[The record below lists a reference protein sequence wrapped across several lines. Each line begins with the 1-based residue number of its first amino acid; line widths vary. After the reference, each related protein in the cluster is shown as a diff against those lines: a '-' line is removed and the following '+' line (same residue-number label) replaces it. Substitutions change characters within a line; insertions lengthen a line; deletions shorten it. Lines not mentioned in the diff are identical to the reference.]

1 MVFSDEK
8 DYIMRMIKEIVR
20 VLFTLAFGKKYVS
33 VELEEEEQYQVSGN
47 NLRFF
52 LDMVNRGQINEAENI
67 LLDDIDYTDR
77 DEVMAAALFYQYI
90 SEKDSDFLEANDYSE
105 EEALSGLEQLLD
117 EAGYGHLLS
126 LISEVQKKKKNDIS
140 KR

>member
-8 DYIMRMIKEIVR
+8 DYIMRMIKEMVR

-33 VELEEEEQYQVSGN
+33 VELDEEEQYQVSGN
-47 NLRFF
+47 NLRYF
-52 LDMVNRGQINEAENI
+52 LDMVDRGQINEAENI
-67 LLDDIDYTDR
+67 LLEDIDYTNR

-105 EEALSGLEQLLD
+105 EEALSGLEQLIE

-126 LISEVQKKKKNDIS
+126 LISEVH
-140 KR
+140 

>member
-20 VLFTLAFGKKYVS
+20 VLSTLAFGKKYVS

-52 LDMVNRGQINEAENI
+52 LDMVDRGRRRGCGSWWKTFF
-67 LLDDIDYTDR
+67 LLR
-77 DEVMAAALFYQYI
+77 WSVFCFFFVLF
-90 SEKDSDFLEANDYSE
+90 
-105 EEALSGLEQLLD
+105 
-117 EAGYGHLLS
+117 
-126 LISEVQKKKKNDIS
+126 
-140 KR
+140 

>member
-33 VELEEEEQYQVSGN
+33 VELEEEGQYQVSGN

-52 LDMVNRGQINEAENI
+52 LDMVDGGQMNDAEDI

-126 LISEVQKKKKNDIS
+126 LISEVH
-140 KR
+140 

>member
-8 DYIMRMIKEIVR
+8 DYIMRMIKEMVR
-20 VLFTLAFGKKYVS
+20 VLFTLAFGEKYVS
-33 VELEEEEQYQVSGN
+33 VELDEEEQYQVSGN
-47 NLRFF
+47 NLRYF
-52 LDMVNRGQINEAENI
+52 LDMVDRGQINEAENI
-67 LLDDIDYTDR
+67 LLEDIDYTNR

-105 EEALSGLEQLLD
+105 EEALSGLEQLIE

-126 LISEVQKKKKNDIS
+126 LVGEVH
-140 KR
+140 

>member
-20 VLFTLAFGKKYVS
+20 VLSTLAFGKKYVS

-52 LDMVNRGQINEAENI
+52 LDMVERGQINEAENI

-126 LISEVQKKKKNDIS
+126 LISEVH
-140 KR
+140 

>member
-8 DYIMRMIKEIVR
+8 DYIMRMIKEMVR

-33 VELEEEEQYQVSGN
+33 VELDEEEQYQLSGN
-47 NLRFF
+47 NLRYF
-52 LDMVNRGQINEAENI
+52 LDMVDRGQINEAENI
-67 LLDDIDYTDR
+67 LLEDIDYTNR

-105 EEALSGLEQLLD
+105 EEALSGLEQLIE

-126 LISEVQKKKKNDIS
+126 LISEVH
-140 KR
+140 